1 MLHTQEVT
9 GSSPAVSTKTLEIA
23 MISRVFSCFRQKER
37 PPAFLSETKGGRRS
51 CDGEENRSA
60 RQRGAFSRKQLKAHH
75 GNAQHHEHHARGAV
89 EGLGLRTVGKD
100 CGDTRPD
107 ERENDAQRPC
117 ERIRQS
123 PDGKVGNGAG
133 QGGEGHDENARADG
147 CFQLV
152 AHDAREDEQ
161 HHHAAARADEAADHA
176 DHRAADERLH
186 RALFRV
192 HLRHRFLRGHH
203 GAQDEFD
210 AQQERHEDG
219 EAAHRRRGD
228 EACRVA
234 ADDGEEQHAR
244 HHDEAVFDV
253 EILVFVVGVGRDGAR
268 EHIGRERD
276 AHGHVGLNAQKGDQ
290 HGADDCG
297 GAHPGKAGA
306 EPRAHAR
313 KKCDQNGCQDTH
325 GSFASR
331 IASRLLSIS
340 ASAAAK
346 ASRRASSMPAK
357 RLSEKSFWSCRP
369 RARMGAAFSVQR
381 SSVFRRSPATA
392 QRVR

>member
-1 MLHTQEVT
+1 MRFFL
-9 GSSPAVSTKTLEIA
+9 
-23 MISRVFSCFRQKER
+23 VFGKREDLIPSYQK
-37 PPAFLSETKGGRRS
+37 TKGRRRS
-51 CDGEENRSA
+51 CDGEEKRSD
-60 RQRGAFSRKQLKAHH
+60 RQRGIFSRKQLKAHQ
-75 GNAQHHEHHARGAV
+75 GKAQHHEHHARCAV

-100 CGDTRPD
+100 CGDTRPE
-107 ERENDAQRPC
+107 EREDDAQHPC
-117 ERIRQS
+117 EHIRQS
-123 PDGKVGNGAG
+123 LDGKVGNGAG

-147 CFQLV
+147 RFQLV

-176 DHRAADERLH
+176 DYRAADERLH

-234 ADDGEEQHAR
+234 ADNGEEQHTR
-244 HHDEAVFDV
+244 HHDEAVFNV

-276 AHGHVGLNAQKGDQ
+276 AHGHVGLNTQKGDQ

-306 EPRAHAR
+306 KPRAHAR
-313 KKCDQNGCQDTH
+313 KKCDQNGRQDTH

-331 IASRLLSIS
+331 IASRLVSIS

-369 RARMGAAFSVQR
+369 RERMGVAFSVQR